1 MTRSVK
7 VTVQQRRPPFDHE
20 IARALEQ
27 QADAVVTSMT
37 REDIPRI
44 RAFGADI
51 ATVRAEPHPAFE
63 RAEIV
68 VPGQSEDPDVPVV
81 VLTPAGAT
89 EPVPT
94 VLFLHGGGMVAGT
107 GVSDLD
113 VISELAHETGCAV
126 VSVDYRLAPENPY
139 PAALTDALTALRWLT
154 AGAGPALLDSQRVI
168 VGGISAGGGL
178 AASTALHWRDYNGV
192 PLTALLL
199 MYPMLDHRSNSASAT
214 QMLGVGSWDASA
226 NAVAWDVYL
235 AGANPDGYAS
245 PALNDNVAGLPPTFI
260 DVGSAETFRDECV
273 DFASRMWSQG
283 GDTELHVWPGGA
295 HAFDALAPW
304 AHISK
309 AARAAR
315 VTWLRRLLARE

>member
-1 MTRSVK
+1 M
-7 VTVQQRRPPFDHE
+7 TVQQARPPFDPE

-27 QADAVVTSMT
+27 QAHVVVTSMT

-44 RAFGADI
+44 REFGADV
-51 ATVRAEPHPAFE
+51 ATVRAEPHPAFDRQE
-63 RAEIV
+63 LV
-68 VPGQSEDPDVPVV
+68 VPGESGDPDVPLV

-89 EPVPT
+89 GPVPT

-107 GVSDLD
+107 ADSDLD
-113 VISELAHETGCAV
+113 LISELAHETGCAV
-126 VSVDYRLAPENPY
+126 VSVAYRLAPENPY
-139 PAALTDALTALRWLT
+139 PAALTDAVAALRWLT

-168 VGGISAGGGL
+168 LGGISAGGGL
-178 AASTALHWRDYNGV
+178 AASTALHWRDYSGA

-199 MYPMLDHRSNSASAT
+199 MCPMLDHRSNSVSAR
-214 QMLGVGSWDASA
+214 QMAGTGSWDATA

-235 AGANPDGYAS
+235 AGITPDGSAS
-245 PALNDNVAGLPPTFI
+245 PALNDNLAGLPPTFI

-273 DFASRMWSQG
+273 AFASQMWSQG

-304 AHISK
+304 AHMSK